1 MNQSKEEHHA
11 GFVGPGSVK
20 SMRTLYKGN
29 EWPEDMGKSV
39 SYAEG
44 PGYTGYTAHMQLWQ
58 CG

>member
-1 MNQSKEEHHA
+1 MNQSKEEHQV

-29 EWPEDMGKSV
+29 EWPQDVGKL

-44 PGYTGYTAHMQLWQ
+44 LGYTAHIQLQQ

>member
-1 MNQSKEEHHA
+1 MNQSKEEHQV

-29 EWPEDMGKSV
+29 EWPEDNGETV

-44 PGYTGYTAHMQLWQ
+44 LGYTAHIQL
-58 CG
+58 